1 MSGTCISSSRVKIT
15 RCISEFI
22 FMNCDQVTYS
32 FIPFLSFNRVFIL
45 SGNLPLGLN
54 VVWSRGFLVKSK
66 NVTISCDFVKRNEK
80 PGGKSKH
87 HKKNSASSGHKRQRE
102 RRPSGSSVSSLS
114 TECSRVS
121 SQGGG
126 TRRHRERHSREHGSS
141 KRRKLHQQQPEE
153 ATDHTTLRVSS
164 QVSIH

>member
-1 MSGTCISSSRVKIT
+1 M
-15 RCISEFI
+15 
-22 FMNCDQVTYS
+22 
-32 FIPFLSFNRVFIL
+32 
-45 SGNLPLGLN
+45 
-54 VVWSRGFLVKSK
+54 VWSRDFWVKSK
-66 NVTISCDFVKRNEK
+66 NVTIYDFVKRNEK

-87 HKKNSASSGHKRQRE
+87 HKKNIASSGHKRQRE

-121 SQGGG
+121 SQGCS

-153 ATDHTTLRVSS
+153 ATEHTTLRVSS

>member
-1 MSGTCISSSRVKIT
+1 M
-15 RCISEFI
+15 
-22 FMNCDQVTYS
+22 
-32 FIPFLSFNRVFIL
+32 
-45 SGNLPLGLN
+45 
-54 VVWSRGFLVKSK
+54 VWSRDFLVKSK
-66 NVTISCDFVKRNEK
+66 NVTISYDFVKRNEK

-121 SQGGG
+121 SQGGS
-126 TRRHRERHSREHGSS
+126 TRRNRERHSREHGSS

-164 QVSIH
+164 QVSIYRVIRKSLWDFQTRLRNNQDRHGRKEHINR